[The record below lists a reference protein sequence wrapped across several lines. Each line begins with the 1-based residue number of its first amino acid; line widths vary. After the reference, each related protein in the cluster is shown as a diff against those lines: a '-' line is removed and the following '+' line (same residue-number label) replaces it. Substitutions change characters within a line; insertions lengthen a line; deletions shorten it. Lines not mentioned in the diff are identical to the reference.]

1 LYVDHGKDF
10 YAGITFN
17 NEPTGRKIMIDWAKQ
32 LGIRRRHSDK
42 SVARIDEFAERV
54 VVV

>member
-17 NEPTGRKIMIDWAKQ
+17 NEPTGRKIMIDWAKTTGHTPATFRQ
-32 LGIRRRHSDK
+32 VRGEDR
-42 SVARIDEFAERV
+42 
-54 VVV
+54 